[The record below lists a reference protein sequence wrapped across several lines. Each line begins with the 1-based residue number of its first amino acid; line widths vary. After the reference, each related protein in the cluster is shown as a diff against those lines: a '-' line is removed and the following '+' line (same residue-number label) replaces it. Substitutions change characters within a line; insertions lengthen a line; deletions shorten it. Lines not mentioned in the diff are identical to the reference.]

1 MSYGTGS
8 IMAVPAHDD
17 RDYEF
22 ANRFNLPIKEV
33 ISGGDIK
40 NEAFTSKEATIIN
53 SSNDRGLNLNE
64 LTVEKGINAITKW
77 LEETSMG
84 KARLNINL
92 RIWLFSRQRYW
103 GEPIPIIHGKD
114 KVIPLDFSELPLK
127 LPEVDKYEPSTSG
140 ESPLANIPE
149 WLNTEKGRRETNTIL
164 QGMGRILLVLFKIY

>member
-64 LTVEKGINAITKW
+64 LTVEKV
-77 LEETSMG
+77 
-84 KARLNINL
+84 
-92 RIWLFSRQRYW
+92 Y
-103 GEPIPIIHGKD
+103 
-114 KVIPLDFSELPLK
+114 
-127 LPEVDKYEPSTSG
+127 
-140 ESPLANIPE
+140 
-149 WLNTEKGRRETNTIL
+149 
-164 QGMGRILLVLFKIY
+164 